1 MLITKINYD
10 ADRAGNEILSM
21 RMPIQIELSWSQSS
35 AKSYAA
41 LSDVLGSKTRTCRVS
56 FGTYSI
62 KNITRDAVTGEV
74 SFTISDSNG
83 YSGVADVETEAD
95 VYAADGAI
103 VVECAAG
110 RSERQHAAGC
120 ACL

>member
-1 MLITKINYD
+1 MF
-10 ADRAGNEILSM
+10 
-21 RMPIQIELSWSQSS
+21 P
-35 AKSYAA
+35 
-41 LSDVLGSKTRTCRVS
+41 GSKTQTSVS

-110 RSERQHAAGC
+110 RVSVSTLQGALVYDGIGGRIPVATGLYVVNVDGKAVKV
-120 ACL
+120 AVR